1 MPVVAFLN
9 MIGPTEL
16 IVILIIVLII
26 FGAGRLPQVFESF
39 GKGIKAFRDAQKDDS
54 IDVSSSAPPP
64 KRLDHDPISEAQELR
79 EHEKTKQTG

>member
-1 MPVVAFLN
+1 MN

-16 IVILIIVLII
+16 IIILVIVLII

-54 IDVSSSAPPP
+54 IDVSSSAPSN
-64 KRLDHDPISEAQELR
+64 KQLDHDPISEAQELR